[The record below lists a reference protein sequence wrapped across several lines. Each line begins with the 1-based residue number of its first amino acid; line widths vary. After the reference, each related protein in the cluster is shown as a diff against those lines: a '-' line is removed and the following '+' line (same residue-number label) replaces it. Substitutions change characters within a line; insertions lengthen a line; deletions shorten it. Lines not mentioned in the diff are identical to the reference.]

1 MGERDSLALR
11 TLELQAEK
19 NSLDLQEVKE
29 VVSKLLIKVDNHSSI
44 PEWLTLE
51 QACAL
56 KGGAS
61 FNTVR
66 CAAYLRPGAGNP
78 KFQRYCG
85 GRLVFHRDTVV
96 IPWLSVTDDN
106 LEEYLKNVCEIKV
119 IPEKI
124 LKIIKKAK
132 EKNEIVTMK
141 EVV

>member
-11 TLELQAEK
+11 SIELQTEK
-19 NSLDLQEVKE
+19 NSLELQEVKE
-29 VVSKLLIKVDNHSSI
+29 VMNKLLSKVDNHSAI

-78 KFQRYCG
+78 KLQRYCG

-106 LEEYLKNVCEIKV
+106 LEDYLINVCEIKV

-124 LKIIKKAK
+124 LRIIKKAK
-132 EKNEIVTMK
+132 AKNETATIK